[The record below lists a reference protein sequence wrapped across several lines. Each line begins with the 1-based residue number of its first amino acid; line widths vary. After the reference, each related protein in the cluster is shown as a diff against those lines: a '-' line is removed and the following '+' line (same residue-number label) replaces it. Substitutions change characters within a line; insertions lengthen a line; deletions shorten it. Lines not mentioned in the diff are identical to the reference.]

1 MATKYSDYIKMQDF
15 LPVYDMTDETPD
27 MWRTFIPTKQFCDLL
42 QRSITAITSTEI
54 SKRRSMWVRGTFGTG
69 KSHASSVVRHLLCD
83 DATDIDSYI
92 QNIPND
98 ATRAQLTAIRKQ
110 KRYFPVV
117 LKGVEGAYNIPRFS
131 LSIQRETKKALVA
144 AGYPDLIVRSDFD
157 EAIKWVEGHQSRI
170 PELLESN
177 DELASEAPNYDKLIA
192 KLKGNDI
199 DVFMHLEEA
208 LAADKTYL
216 TSDSISD
223 WLVEVEKAIEEAGI
237 ANGLIIF
244 WDEFTSV
251 MDTLKSDRIN
261 VLQNIAEKSQNNNVF
276 LYLISHRTE
285 SSSLDAKGKDITKM
299 SDRYDSVDYQMD
311 EISTYLI
318 LRHTFNIPDAQKLAI
333 ASWGVKE
340 KIDQNLYDY
349 LCESNNTE
357 EKDHIQNLFPLHPY
371 TAFLCSKMANI
382 MGSANRSV
390 LKFMNDEQN
399 GFKQFINEPTN
410 YDLKMMLTADWLW
423 DFFYSEFE
431 NEPLCSAF
439 TSLYSSR
446 GKDVHNMGDD
456 YMRVFKVILLLN
468 ALSVKFKSSPE
479 KYAPNDKNL
488 KYIFSG
494 DRCASKMDAILNWL
508 DESKIIARDIFGEFK
523 ISVSSYNPAEITKEK
538 NAVRTQFKT
547 AVDYLKYNDKSKQ
560 EIERIFLVGDRLMR
574 KCEPQLYA
582 CEEAEAVLRSKLNK
596 YTREKPNYLHIVLFF
611 SITDESR
618 DIMENRVKGFSE
630 EFEDTMFIIPNE
642 VFTPTAQNQFV
653 DAVAQANVSRS
664 HFNTDD
670 ASQFE
675 NAAKE
680 YVVKWKNRMNGGTY
694 AMYFNGKRSSDGI
707 FSNIY
712 NVINKKFSAQI
723 FPAGMESVKA
733 LRNEAMTYFANKNFK
748 ALSLQM
754 LQKRTR
760 DELLNFGGSVRPTK
774 LIFMEGENNLIND
787 TCELTDAASN
797 GNSWLNTICKEVDLL
812 VEAAKKKYADR
823 FSLSDILVPLMRPP
837 YGMFANPANYAI
849 LGYALRKHK
858 DDLFNPSTSQP
869 VGDEKLNDMIE
880 ILLKMWDN
888 GSSETSNKLLLRFG
902 SVEERNLTSILGEV
916 FNLSVVKGVSM
927 SDLKSL
933 TYAKWCI
940 TEFCKQIAKYPLWS
954 LLYCEEIKTKPNCK
968 KAISDLINLF
978 NQDSYQLA
986 KIKELLHE
994 IKNDQID
1001 LYKLLAKA
1009 ANYREGF
1016 VNFINTVK
1024 DIKPEW
1030 WDELEEELSHL
1041 QSEIAFRREEDV
1053 KSCVLNFYISKIE
1066 EQQGGGNSGGN
1077 SGGGQQGGSQGGQ
1090 QGGGQQGGPAGGQGE
1105 GTIPP
1110 ASEDDIKK
1118 AKNLVKGQTMP
1129 SMMWQKVVLDMIE
1142 SHPEISSF
1150 IIDYLGS

>member
-42 QRSITAITSTEI
+42 QRSITAITSSDI

-83 DATDIDSYI
+83 PSEQIDGYI
-92 QNIPND
+92 QSIPNE

-157 EAIKWVEGHQSRI
+157 EAIRWVESHENRI
-170 PELLESN
+170 PELLENN
-177 DELASEAPNYDKLIA
+177 DELASEASNYTKLLT
-192 KLKGNDI
+192 KLRNNDI

-216 TSDSISD
+216 TSDSISE
-223 WLVEVEKAIEEAGI
+223 WLVEVEKEIEKAGI
-237 ANGLIIF
+237 ADGLIIF

-318 LRHTFNIPDAQKLAI
+318 LRHTFSIPDMMKMNI
-333 ASWGVKE
+333 STWGIKD
-340 KIDQNLYDY
+340 KIDKSVYNY
-349 LCESNNTE
+349 LCESNNQD
-357 EKDHIQNLFPLHPY
+357 EKEHIQNLFPLHPY

-390 LKFMNDEQN
+390 LKFMNDEHH
-399 GFKQFINEPTN
+399 GFKQFINDPTN
-410 YDLKMMLTADWLW
+410 YDQRMMLTADWLW
-423 DFFYSEFE
+423 DFFYSEFI
-431 NEPLCSAF
+431 NEPLCAAF
-439 TSLYSSR
+439 TNVYSSH
-446 GKDVHNMGDD
+446 GSKVDAIGDD
-456 YMRVFKVILLLN
+456 YKRVFKVILLLN

-494 DRCASKMDAILNWL
+494 DRCEEKMDVILNWL
-508 DESKIIARDIFGEFK
+508 DETKIIARDIFGEFK

-538 NAVRTQFKT
+538 NAVASTYKT
-547 AVDYLKYNDKSKQ
+547 AVEYLRYNDKSRQ
-560 EIERIFLVGDRLMR
+560 EIERIFLVGERLMR
-574 KCEPQLYA
+574 KCEPQFYA

-596 YTREKPNYLHIVLFF
+596 YTREKPNYLHVALFF
-611 SITDESR
+611 SITDEAR
-618 DIMENRVKGFSE
+618 DIMENRVKAFSE
-630 EFEDTMFIIPNE
+630 EFENTMFIIPSE
-642 VFTPTAQNQFV
+642 VFTPTAQTHFI
-653 DAVAQANVSRS
+653 DAVAQSNVSRS

-680 YVVKWKNRMNGGTY
+680 YVAKWKNRMSGGTY
-694 AMYFNGKRSSDGI
+694 TMYFNGKRSSEGI

-712 NVINKKFSAQI
+712 SVINKKFSVQV
-723 FPAGMESVKA
+723 FPNGMESVKA
-733 LRNEAMTYFANKNFK
+733 LQNEAMTYFANKNFK
-748 ALSLQM
+748 TLSLQM

-760 DELLNFGGSVRPTK
+760 DELLSFGGSVRPTK
-774 LIFMEGENNLIND
+774 QIFLDGENNLVTD
-787 TCELTDAASN
+787 TCELTEAAIA
-797 GNSWLNTICKEVDLL
+797 GNSWLNTVCQAMDMLI
-812 VEAAKKKYADR
+812 EAAKKKYADR
-823 FSLSDILVPLMRPP
+823 FSLSDILAPLMRPP
-837 YGMFANPANYAI
+837 FGLFANPANYAI
-849 LGYALRKHK
+849 LGFALRKHK

-880 ILLKMWDN
+880 ILLKMWD
-888 GSSETSNKLLLRFG
+888 GGVSEPSNKLLLRFG

-916 FNLSVVKGVSM
+916 FNLSIVRGVSM

-940 TEFCKQIAKYPLWS
+940 TEFCKQVARYPLWS
-954 LLYCEEIKTKPNCK
+954 LLYCDKIKEKENCK
-968 KAISDLINLF
+968 KAISDLISLF
-978 NQDSYQLA
+978 NQDSYSLP
-986 KIKELLHE
+986 KIKELLKE

-1001 LYKLLAKA
+1001 LYVLLTNNQ
-1009 ANYREGF
+1009 NYKNGF
-1016 VNFINTVK
+1016 NNFIHSIEEVELK
-1024 DIKPEW
+1024 DEW
-1030 WDELEEELSHL
+1030 LEELEEDLSHM

-1053 KSCVLNFYISKIE
+1053 KSRVMSFYINKIKT
-1066 EQQGGGNSGGN
+1066 
-1077 SGGGQQGGSQGGQ
+1077 
-1090 QGGGQQGGPAGGQGE
+1090 PAQPVY
-1105 GTIPP
+1105 PP
-1110 ASEDDIKK
+1110 VDPFDPNQPVVPVTPVYVPAPAQDQIRK
-1118 AKNLVKGQTMP
+1118 AKNLVKEQTMP

-1142 SHPEISSF
+1142 SHPEVSQF
-1150 IIDYLGS
+1150 VIDYLGS

>member
-42 QRSITAITSTEI
+42 QRSITAITSSDI

-83 DATDIDSYI
+83 PSEEIDGYI
-92 QNIPND
+92 QSIPNE

-157 EAIKWVEGHQSRI
+157 EAIRWVESHENRI
-170 PELLESN
+170 PELLENN
-177 DELASEAPNYDKLIA
+177 DELASEASNYTKLLT
-192 KLKGNDI
+192 KLRNNDI

-216 TSDSISD
+216 TSDSISE
-223 WLVEVEKAIEEAGI
+223 WLVEVEKEIEKAGI
-237 ANGLIIF
+237 ADGLIIF

-318 LRHTFNIPDAQKLAI
+318 LRHTFSIPDMMKMNI
-333 ASWGVKE
+333 STWGIKD
-340 KIDQNLYDY
+340 KIDKSVYNY
-349 LCESNNTE
+349 LCESNNQD
-357 EKDHIQNLFPLHPY
+357 EKEHIQNLFPLHPY

-390 LKFMNDEQN
+390 LKFMNDEHH

-410 YDLKMMLTADWLW
+410 YDQRMMLTADWLW
-423 DFFYSEFE
+423 DFFYSEFI
-431 NEPLCSAF
+431 NEPLCAAF
-439 TSLYSSR
+439 TNVYSSH
-446 GKDVHNMGDD
+446 GSKVDAMGDD
-456 YMRVFKVILLLN
+456 YKRVFKVILLLN

-494 DRCASKMDAILNWL
+494 DRCEEKMDVILNWL
-508 DESKIIARDIFGEFK
+508 DETKIIARDIFGEFK

-538 NAVRTQFKT
+538 NAVASTYKT
-547 AVDYLKYNDKSKQ
+547 AVEYLRYNDKSRQ
-560 EIERIFLVGDRLMR
+560 EIERIFMVGERLMR
-574 KCEPQLYA
+574 KCEPQFYA

-596 YTREKPNYLHIVLFF
+596 YTREKPNYLHVALFF
-611 SITDESR
+611 SITDEAR
-618 DIMENRVKGFSE
+618 DIMENRVKAFSE
-630 EFEDTMFIIPNE
+630 EFENTMFIIPSE
-642 VFTPTAQNQFV
+642 VFTPTAQTHFI
-653 DAVAQANVSRS
+653 DAVAQSNVSRS

-680 YVVKWKNRMNGGTY
+680 YVAKWKNRMSGGTY
-694 AMYFNGKRSSDGI
+694 TMYFNGKRSSEGI

-712 NVINKKFSAQI
+712 SVINKKFSVQV
-723 FPAGMESVKA
+723 FPNGMESVKA
-733 LRNEAMTYFANKNFK
+733 LQNEAMTYFANKNFK
-748 ALSLQM
+748 TLSLQM

-760 DELLNFGGSVRPTK
+760 DELLSFGGSVRPTK
-774 LIFMEGENNLIND
+774 QIFLDGENNLVTD
-787 TCELTDAASN
+787 TCELTEAAIA
-797 GNSWLNTICKEVDLL
+797 GNSWLNTVCQAMDMLI
-812 VEAAKKKYADR
+812 EAAKKKYADR
-823 FSLSDILVPLMRPP
+823 FSLSDILAPLMRPP
-837 YGMFANPANYAI
+837 FGLFANPANYAI
-849 LGYALRKHK
+849 LGFALRKHK

-880 ILLKMWDN
+880 ILLKMWD
-888 GSSETSNKLLLRFG
+888 GGVSEPSNKLLLRFG

-916 FNLSVVKGVSM
+916 FNLSIVRGVSM

-940 TEFCKQIAKYPLWS
+940 TEFCKQVARYPLWS
-954 LLYCEEIKTKPNCK
+954 LLYCDKIKEKENCK
-968 KAISDLINLF
+968 KAISDLISLF
-978 NQDSYQLA
+978 NQDSYTLP
-986 KIKELLHE
+986 KIKELLKE

-1001 LYKLLAKA
+1001 LYVLLTNNQ
-1009 ANYREGF
+1009 NYKNGF
-1016 VNFINTVK
+1016 NNFIHSIEEVELK
-1024 DIKPEW
+1024 DEW
-1030 WDELEEELSHL
+1030 LEELEEDLSHM

-1053 KSCVLNFYISKIE
+1053 KSRVMSFYINKIKT
-1066 EQQGGGNSGGN
+1066 
-1077 SGGGQQGGSQGGQ
+1077 
-1090 QGGGQQGGPAGGQGE
+1090 PAQPVY
-1105 GTIPP
+1105 PP
-1110 ASEDDIKK
+1110 VDPFDPNQPVVPVTPVYVPAPAQDQIRK
-1118 AKNLVKGQTMP
+1118 AKNLVKEQTMP
-1129 SMMWQKVVLDMIE
+1129 SMMWQKVVLDMID
-1142 SHPEISSF
+1142 SHPEVSQF
-1150 IIDYLGS
+1150 VIDYLGS

>member
-42 QRSITAITSTEI
+42 QRSITAITSSDI

-83 DATDIDSYI
+83 PSEEIDGYI
-92 QNIPND
+92 QSIPNE

-157 EAIKWVEGHQSRI
+157 EAIRWVESHENRI
-170 PELLESN
+170 PELLENN
-177 DELASEAPNYDKLIA
+177 DELASEASNYTKLLT
-192 KLKGNDI
+192 KLRNNDI

-216 TSDSISD
+216 TSDSISE
-223 WLVEVEKAIEEAGI
+223 WLVEVEKEIEKAGI
-237 ANGLIIF
+237 ADGLIIF

-318 LRHTFNIPDAQKLAI
+318 LRHTFSIPDMMKMNI
-333 ASWGVKE
+333 STWGIKD
-340 KIDQNLYDY
+340 KIDKSVYNY
-349 LCESNNTE
+349 LCESNNQD
-357 EKDHIQNLFPLHPY
+357 EKEHIQNLFPLHPY

-390 LKFMNDEQN
+390 LKFMNDEHH

-410 YDLKMMLTADWLW
+410 YDQRMMLTADWLW
-423 DFFYSEFE
+423 DFFYSEFI
-431 NEPLCSAF
+431 NEPLCAAF
-439 TSLYSSR
+439 TNVYSSH
-446 GKDVHNMGDD
+446 GSKVDAMGDD
-456 YMRVFKVILLLN
+456 YKRVFKVILLLN

-494 DRCASKMDAILNWL
+494 DRCEEKMDVILNWL
-508 DESKIIARDIFGEFK
+508 DETKIIARDIFGEFK

-538 NAVRTQFKT
+538 NAVASTYKI
-547 AVDYLKYNDKSKQ
+547 AVEYLRYNDKSRQ
-560 EIERIFLVGDRLMR
+560 EIERIFMVGERLMR
-574 KCEPQLYA
+574 KCEPQFYA

-596 YTREKPNYLHIVLFF
+596 YTREKPNYLHVALFF
-611 SITDESR
+611 SITDEAR
-618 DIMENRVKGFSE
+618 DIMENRVKVFSE
-630 EFEDTMFIIPNE
+630 EFENTMFIIPSE
-642 VFTPTAQNQFV
+642 VFTPTAQTHFI
-653 DAVAQANVSRS
+653 DAVAQSNVSRS

-680 YVVKWKNRMNGGTY
+680 YVAKWKNRMSGGTY
-694 AMYFNGKRSSDGI
+694 TMYFNGKRSSEGI

-712 NVINKKFSAQI
+712 SVINKKFSVQV
-723 FPAGMESVKA
+723 FPNGMESVKA
-733 LRNEAMTYFANKNFK
+733 LQNEAMTYFANKNFK
-748 ALSLQM
+748 TLSLQM

-760 DELLNFGGSVRPTK
+760 DELLSFGGSVRPTK
-774 LIFMEGENNLIND
+774 QIFLDGENNLVTD
-787 TCELTDAASN
+787 TCELTEAAIA
-797 GNSWLNTICKEVDLL
+797 GNSWLNTVCQAMDMLI
-812 VEAAKKKYADR
+812 EAAKKKYADR
-823 FSLSDILVPLMRPP
+823 FSLSDILAPLMRPP
-837 YGMFANPANYAI
+837 FGLFANPANYAI
-849 LGYALRKHK
+849 LGFALRKHK

-880 ILLKMWDN
+880 ILLKMWD
-888 GSSETSNKLLLRFG
+888 GGVSEPSNKLLLRFG

-916 FNLSVVKGVSM
+916 FNLSIVRGVSM

-940 TEFCKQIAKYPLWS
+940 TEFCKQVARYPLWS
-954 LLYCEEIKTKPNCK
+954 LLYCDKIKEKENCK
-968 KAISDLINLF
+968 KAISDLISLF
-978 NQDSYQLA
+978 NQDSYSLP
-986 KIKELLHE
+986 KIKELLKE

-1001 LYKLLAKA
+1001 LYVLLTNNQ
-1009 ANYREGF
+1009 NYKNGF
-1016 VNFINTVK
+1016 NNFIHSIEEVELK
-1024 DIKPEW
+1024 DEW
-1030 WDELEEELSHL
+1030 LEELEEDLSHM

-1053 KSCVLNFYISKIE
+1053 KSRVMSFYINKIKT
-1066 EQQGGGNSGGN
+1066 
-1077 SGGGQQGGSQGGQ
+1077 
-1090 QGGGQQGGPAGGQGE
+1090 PAQPVY
-1105 GTIPP
+1105 PP
-1110 ASEDDIKK
+1110 VDPFDPNQPVVPVTPVYVPAPAQDQIRK
-1118 AKNLVKGQTMP
+1118 AKNLVKEQTMP

-1142 SHPEISSF
+1142 SHPEVSQF
-1150 IIDYLGS
+1150 VIDYLGS

>member
-15 LPVYDMTDETPD
+15 LPVYDMTDEAPD

-42 QRSITAITSTEI
+42 QRSITAITSSEI

-83 DATDIDSYI
+83 DAKDIDSYI

-144 AGYPDLIVRSDFD
+144 AGHPDVVVRSDFD
-157 EAIKWVEGHQSRI
+157 KAIRWVEGHQSRI
-170 PELLESN
+170 PELLELS
-177 DELASEAPNYDKLIA
+177 DELLSEAPTYDKLVA
-192 KLKGNDI
+192 KLKSNDI
-199 DVFMHLEEA
+199 DVFMHLEEV
-208 LAADKTYL
+208 LAADDTYL
-216 TSDSISD
+216 SSDSISD
-223 WLVEVEKAIEEAGI
+223 WLVEVEKTIENAGI

-318 LRHTFNIPDAQKLAI
+318 LRHTFNIPISLDFNI
-333 ASWGVKE
+333 RSY
-340 KIDQNLYDY
+340 ITTQNVDHTLYDY
-349 LCESNNTE
+349 LCESNSAE
-357 EKDHIQNLFPLHPY
+357 EKEHIENLFPLHPY
-371 TAFLCSKMANI
+371 TAFLCSKMSNI

-399 GFKQFINEPTN
+399 GFKHFINDPTN

-423 DFFYSEFE
+423 DFFYSEFI
-431 NEPLCSAF
+431 NEPLCTAF
-439 TSLYSSR
+439 TNVYTSHN
-446 GKDVHNMGDD
+446 GKVDKMGDD

-479 KYAPNDKNL
+479 KYAPNEKNL
-488 KYIFSG
+488 SYIFSG
-494 DRCASKMDAILNWL
+494 DRAGSKMPMILNWL
-508 DESKIIARDIFGEFK
+508 DETQIITRDIFGEFK

-538 NAVRTQFKT
+538 NSVRTQFKT

-560 EIERIFLVGDRLMR
+560 EIEKIFFVGERLMR

-596 YTREKPNYLHIVLFF
+596 YTREKPNFLHIVLFF
-611 SITDESR
+611 SITDEAR

-630 EFEDTMFIIPNE
+630 EFENTMFIIPNE
-642 VFTPTAQNQFV
+642 VLSPTSQNQFI

-723 FPAGMESVKA
+723 FPLGFESVKE
-733 LRNEAMTYFANKNFK
+733 LQNVSTTFYENKN
-748 ALSLQM
+748 ADGLSVNVI
-754 LQKRTR
+754 QKRTR
-760 DELLNFGGSVRPTK
+760 DELFALFTSSSAPAK
-774 LIFMEGENNLIND
+774 KIFYEGENCLITD
-787 TCELTDAASN
+787 TCELTEYAKS
-797 GNSWLNTICKEVDLL
+797 GNSWLNSICKEVDLL
-812 VEAAKKKYADR
+812 IEAAKKKYADR
-823 FSLSDILVPLMRPP
+823 FSLSDILAPLMRPP
-837 YGMFANPANYAI
+837 YGLFKNKASYVV
-849 LGYALRKHK
+849 LSFALRKHK
-858 DDLFNPSTSQP
+858 EDLFNPSTSQP
-869 VGDEKLNDMIE
+869 IGNEKLGKEMMKILIE
-880 ILLKMWDN
+880 MWDTGISDTN
-888 GSSETSNKLLLRFG
+888 NKLLLRFG

-954 LLYCEEIKTKPNCK
+954 LLYCEEIKSKQNCK

-978 NQDSYQLA
+978 NQDSYQLP

-1001 LYKLLAKA
+1001 LYKLLTKA
-1009 ANYREGF
+1009 NNYREGF
-1016 VNFINTVK
+1016 VNFIN
-1024 DIKPEW
+1024 DIKEVELQSEW
-1030 WDELEEELSHL
+1030 WGELEEELSHL

-1053 KSCVLNFYISKIE
+1053 KSCVMSFYINKIKKPTPPPP
-1066 EQQGGGNSGGN
+1066 NP
-1077 SGGGQQGGSQGGQ
+1077 
-1090 QGGGQQGGPAGGQGE
+1090 GPILDPVPPTPE
-1105 GTIPP
+1105 PP
-1110 ASEDDIKK
+1110 ADDIKE
-1118 AKNLVKGQTMP
+1118 AKSLVKESNMP
-1129 SMMWQKVVLDMIE
+1129 TSMWKMFVLEIIE
-1142 SHPEISSF
+1142 EHPEISTF
-1150 IIDYLGS
+1150 IKDYLGS

>member
-42 QRSITAITSTEI
+42 QRSITAITSSDI

-83 DATDIDSYI
+83 PSEEIDGYI
-92 QNIPND
+92 QSIPNE

-157 EAIKWVEGHQSRI
+157 EAIRWVESHENRI
-170 PELLESN
+170 PELLENN
-177 DELASEAPNYDKLIA
+177 DELASEASNYTKLLT
-192 KLKGNDI
+192 KLRNNDI

-216 TSDSISD
+216 TSDSISE
-223 WLVEVEKAIEEAGI
+223 WLVEVEKEIEKAGI
-237 ANGLIIF
+237 ADGLIIF

-318 LRHTFNIPDAQKLAI
+318 LRHTFSIPDMMKMNI
-333 ASWGVKE
+333 STWGIKD
-340 KIDQNLYDY
+340 KIDKSVYNY
-349 LCESNNTE
+349 LCESNNQD
-357 EKDHIQNLFPLHPY
+357 EKEHIQNLFPLHPY

-390 LKFMNDEQN
+390 LKFMNDEHH

-410 YDLKMMLTADWLW
+410 YDQRMMLTADWLW
-423 DFFYSEFE
+423 DFFYSEFI
-431 NEPLCSAF
+431 NEPLCAAF
-439 TSLYSSR
+439 TNVYSSH
-446 GKDVHNMGDD
+446 GSKVDAMGDD
-456 YMRVFKVILLLN
+456 YKRVFKVILLLN

-494 DRCASKMDAILNWL
+494 DRCEEKMDVILNWL
-508 DESKIIARDIFGEFK
+508 DETKIIARDIFGEFK

-538 NAVRTQFKT
+538 NAVASTYKT
-547 AVDYLKYNDKSKQ
+547 AVEYLRYNDKSRQ
-560 EIERIFLVGDRLMR
+560 EIERIFLVGERLMR
-574 KCEPQLYA
+574 KCEPQFYA

-596 YTREKPNYLHIVLFF
+596 YTREKPNYLHVALFF
-611 SITDESR
+611 SITDEAR
-618 DIMENRVKGFSE
+618 DIMENRVKAFSE
-630 EFEDTMFIIPNE
+630 EFENTMFIIPSE
-642 VFTPTAQNQFV
+642 VFTPTAQTHFI
-653 DAVAQANVSRS
+653 DAVAQSNVSRS

-680 YVVKWKNRMNGGTY
+680 YVAKWKNRMSGGTY
-694 AMYFNGKRSSDGI
+694 TMYFNGKRSSEGI

-712 NVINKKFSAQI
+712 SVINKKFSVQV
-723 FPAGMESVKA
+723 FPHGMESVKA
-733 LRNEAMTYFANKNFK
+733 LQNEAMTYFANKNFK
-748 ALSLQM
+748 TLSLQM

-760 DELLNFGGSVRPTK
+760 DELLSFGGSVRPTK
-774 LIFMEGENNLIND
+774 QIFLDGENNLVTD
-787 TCELTDAASN
+787 TCELTEAAIA
-797 GNSWLNTICKEVDLL
+797 GNSWLNTVCQAMDMLI
-812 VEAAKKKYADR
+812 EAAKKKYADR
-823 FSLSDILVPLMRPP
+823 FSLSDILAPLMRPP
-837 YGMFANPANYAI
+837 FGLFANPANYAI
-849 LGYALRKHK
+849 LGFALRKHK

-880 ILLKMWDN
+880 ILLKMWD
-888 GSSETSNKLLLRFG
+888 GGLSEPSNKLLLRFG

-916 FNLSVVKGVSM
+916 FNLSIVRGVSM

-940 TEFCKQIAKYPLWS
+940 TEFCKQVARYPLWS
-954 LLYCEEIKTKPNCK
+954 LLYCDKIKEKENCK
-968 KAISDLINLF
+968 KAISDLISLF
-978 NQDSYQLA
+978 NQDSYSLP
-986 KIKELLHE
+986 KIKELLKE

-1001 LYKLLAKA
+1001 LYVLLTNNQ
-1009 ANYREGF
+1009 NYKNGF
-1016 VNFINTVK
+1016 NNFIHSIEEVELK
-1024 DIKPEW
+1024 DEW
-1030 WDELEEELSHL
+1030 LEELEEDLSHM

-1053 KSCVLNFYISKIE
+1053 KSRVMSFYINKIKT
-1066 EQQGGGNSGGN
+1066 
-1077 SGGGQQGGSQGGQ
+1077 
-1090 QGGGQQGGPAGGQGE
+1090 PAQPVY
-1105 GTIPP
+1105 PP
-1110 ASEDDIKK
+1110 VDPFDPNQPVVPVTPVYVPAPAQDQIRK
-1118 AKNLVKGQTMP
+1118 AKNLVKEQTMP

-1142 SHPEISSF
+1142 SHPEVSQF
-1150 IIDYLGS
+1150 VIDYLGS

>member
-1 MATKYSDYIKMQDF
+1 MTTKYSDYIKMQDF
-15 LPVYDMTDETPD
+15 LPVYDMTDEKHD

-42 QRSITAITSTEI
+42 QRSIVAITSSEV

-83 DATDIDSYI
+83 DVAEIESYL

-98 ATRAQLTAIRKQ
+98 AIRAQLTAIRKQ

-144 AGYPDLIVRSDFD
+144 AGYPELVVNSDFD
-157 EAIKWVEGHQSRI
+157 EAIKWVESHKSRI
-170 PELLESN
+170 PELLENN
-177 DELASEAPNYDKLIA
+177 DELASEAPNYDKLLA
-192 KLKGNDI
+192 KLRSNDI
-199 DVFMHLEEA
+199 DVFTHLEEA

-223 WLVEVEKAIEEAGI
+223 WLVEVGKAIEEAGI

-285 SSSLDAKGKDITKM
+285 SASLDAKGKDITKM

-318 LRHTFNIPDAQKLAI
+318 LRHTFSIADAQKLGI
-333 ASWGVKE
+333 SSWGIKE
-340 KIDQNLYDY
+340 RVDRNLYDY
-349 LCESNNTE
+349 LCESNAAE
-357 EKDHIQNLFPLHPY
+357 EKDHIKNLFPLHPY
-371 TAFLCSKMANI
+371 TAFLCSKMSNI

-399 GFKQFINEPTN
+399 GFKQFINEPTS
-410 YDLKMMLTADWLW
+410 YDQKMMLTADWLW
-423 DFFYSEFE
+423 DFFFSEFD
-431 NEPLCSAF
+431 NEPLCAAF
-439 TSLYSSR
+439 TNVYRSNL
-446 GKDVHNMGDD
+446 GKVDNMGDD
-456 YMRVFKVILLLN
+456 YTRVFKAILLLN
-468 ALSVKFKSSPE
+468 ALSVKFKSAPE

-494 DRCASKMDAILNWL
+494 DRCEGSMDKILGWL
-508 DESKIIARDIFGEFK
+508 DETKIISRDIFGEFK

-538 NAVRTQFKT
+538 TAVSTQFKT

-560 EIERIFLVGDRLMR
+560 EIEKIFLVGERLMR
-574 KCEPQLYA
+574 KCEPQFYA
-582 CEEAEAVLRSKLNK
+582 CEEQEAVLRSKLNK
-596 YTREKPNYLHIVLFF
+596 YTREKLNYLHVALFF

-618 DIMENRVKGFSE
+618 DMIENRIKSFSE
-630 EFEDTMFIIPNE
+630 EFANTMFIIPNE
-642 VFTPTAQNQFV
+642 VFTLTAQNQFI
-653 DAVAQANVSRS
+653 DAVAQSNVSRS

-675 NAAKE
+675 KAAKE
-680 YVVKWKNRMNGGTY
+680 YIEKWKNRMNGGTY
-694 AMYFNGKRSSDGI
+694 TMFFNGKRSSEGI

-712 NVINKKFSAQI
+712 NIINKKFSVQV
-723 FPAGMESVKA
+723 FPHGMESVKA
-733 LRNEAMTYFANKNFK
+733 LQNESMTYFANKNFK

-760 DELLNFGGSVRPTK
+760 DELLSFGGSVRPTK
-774 LIFMEGENNLIND
+774 HIFVEGENNLIND
-787 TCELTDAASN
+787 ICELTSAASN
-797 GNSWLNTICKEVDLL
+797 GTSWLNTICKEVDLL
-812 VEAAKKKYADR
+812 IEAAKKKYADR
-823 FSLSDILVPLMRPP
+823 FSLSDILVPLMKAP

-880 ILLKMWDN
+880 VLLKMWDN

-902 SVEERNLTSILGEV
+902 SVEERNLTNILGEV
-916 FNLSVVKGVSM
+916 FNLSIVKGVSM

-954 LLYCEEIKTKPNCK
+954 LLHCEEIKTKPNCK

-1001 LYKLLAKA
+1001 LYKLLAKGS
-1009 ANYREGF
+1009 NYQEGF
-1016 VNFINTVK
+1016 VNFINNIKEVELK
-1024 DIKPEW
+1024 DEW
-1030 WDELEEELSHL
+1030 WEELEDELSHL

-1053 KSCVLNFYISKIE
+1053 RSCVMSFYINK
-1066 EQQGGGNSGGN
+1066 
-1077 SGGGQQGGSQGGQ
+1077 
-1090 QGGGQQGGPAGGQGE
+1090 
-1105 GTIPP
+1105 
-1110 ASEDDIKK
+1110 IKK
-1118 AKNLVKGQTMP
+1118 PSENTQKTTQTTSDSTGSSTIAPVVTVPQPVPDNDEIKEAKNLVKESNMP
-1129 SMMWQKVVLDMIE
+1129 SHMWKIFVLEIIE
-1142 SHPEISSF
+1142 EHPEVSRYVA
-1150 IIDYLGS
+1150 DYLGS

>member
-1 MATKYSDYIKMQDF
+1 MAKKYSDYIKMQDF
-15 LPVYDMTDETPD
+15 LPVYDMTDETPN
-27 MWRTFIPTKQFCDLL
+27 MWQTFIPTKQFCDLL
-42 QRSITAITSTEI
+42 QRSITAITSSEM

-83 DATDIDSYI
+83 PAKDIDGYI
-92 QNIPND
+92 QNIPNEV
-98 ATRAQLTAIRKQ
+98 TRAQLAAIRKQ

-117 LKGVEGAYNIPRFS
+117 LKGVEGAYNIPRFA

-144 AGYPDLIVRSDFD
+144 AGYSDLVVGSDFD
-157 EAIKWVEGHQSRI
+157 EAIKWVEGHKSRI
-170 PELLESN
+170 PELLEKN
-177 DELASEAPNYDKLIA
+177 DELASEVPNYDKLIT
-192 KLKGNDI
+192 KLKNNDI

-261 VLQNIAEKSQNNNVF
+261 VLQNIAEKAQKNNVF
-276 LYLISHRTE
+276 LFLISHRNE
-285 SSSLDAKGKDITKM
+285 KVLDEKGKDITKM
-299 SDRYDSVDYQMD
+299 GDRYDLVDYMMD

-318 LRHTFNIPDAQKLAI
+318 LRHTF
-333 ASWGVKE
+333 
-340 KIDQNLYDY
+340 KISNEFEYNSRSYFATRNVDKSLLDY
-349 LCESNNTE
+349 LCESSSTE
-357 EKDHIQNLFPLHPY
+357 EREHIQHLFPLHPY
-371 TAFLCSKMANI
+371 TAFLCSKMSNI

-390 LKFMNDEQN
+390 LKFMNDEKN
-399 GFKQFINEPTN
+399 GFKKFINNPNNFE
-410 YDLKMMLTADWLW
+410 LEIMLTADWLW
-423 DFFYSEFE
+423 DFFYSEFA

-439 TSLYSSR
+439 TNVFVSHSA
-446 GKDVHNMGDD
+446 KVDKMGDD
-456 YMRVFKVILLLN
+456 YTRVFKVILLLN

-494 DRCASKMDAILNWL
+494 DRCESKIDTILNWL

-538 NAVRTQFKT
+538 DGVRRQFPT
-547 AVDYLKYNDKSKQ
+547 AVEYLKYSEKSKM
-560 EIERIFLVGDRLMR
+560 EIERIFLVGERLMR
-574 KCEPQLYA
+574 KCEPQFYA

-596 YTREKPNYLHIVLFF
+596 YTREKPNFLHVVLLF

-618 DIMENRVKGFSE
+618 DMMENRAREFSE
-630 EFEDTMFIIPNE
+630 EFENTMFILSDE
-642 VFTPTAQNQFV
+642 VFTPTAQDQFV

-694 AMYFNGKRSSDGI
+694 SMYFNGKRTSDGI

-712 NVINKKFSAQI
+712 NVINKRFSAQV
-723 FPAGMESVKA
+723 FPAGMESVKV
-733 LRNEAMTYFANKNFK
+733 LQMEPMTYFANKNFK

-760 DELLNFGGSVRPTK
+760 DELLSFSSSVRPTK
-774 LIFMEGENNLIND
+774 HIFLDGVNNLLND
-787 TCELTDAASN
+787 TCELTDAAAN
-797 GNSWLNTICKEVDLL
+797 GDSWLNTICKEVDLL
-812 VEAAKKKYADR
+812 IEAAKKKYADR

-837 YGMFANPANYAI
+837 YGLFANPANYAI

-916 FNLSVVKGVSM
+916 FNLSNVNGVNM

-954 LLYCEEIKTKPNCK
+954 LLYCEEIKSKPNCQ

-1001 LYKLLAKA
+1001 LYKLLTKSN
-1009 ANYREGF
+1009 NYREGF
-1016 VNFINTVK
+1016 VSYIDT
-1024 DIKPEW
+1024 IKEIKSEW

-1066 EQQGGGNSGGN
+1066 EPTKNPN
-1077 SGGGQQGGSQGGQ
+1077 
-1090 QGGGQQGGPAGGQGE
+1090 PLA
-1105 GTIPP
+1105 
-1110 ASEDDIKK
+1110 ANEDELFTPVVIESPKIITSIDKIKK
-1118 AKNLVKGQTMP
+1118 AKDLVKGQTMP

-1142 SHPEISSF
+1142 NHPEISSF
-1150 IIDYLGS
+1150 IIEYLGD

>member
-1 MATKYSDYIKMQDF
+1 MATRYSDYIKMQDF

-27 MWRTFIPTKQFCDLL
+27 MWRTFIATKQFCDLL

-69 KSHASSVVRHLLCD
+69 KSHASSVIRHLLCD
-83 DATDIDSYI
+83 EVSDVDSYI
-92 QNIPND
+92 QNIPNE
-98 ATRAQLTAIRKQ
+98 ALRAQLTAIRKQ

-144 AGYPDLIVRSDFD
+144 AGYPELVVRSDFD
-157 EAIKWVEGHQSRI
+157 KAIRWVESHQSRI
-170 PELLESN
+170 PELLELS
-177 DELASEAPNYDKLIA
+177 DELLSEAPSCEKLLA
-192 KLKGNDI
+192 KLKANDI
-199 DVFMHLEEA
+199 DVFLHLEEV
-208 LAADKTYL
+208 LAADDTYL
-216 TSDSISD
+216 SSDSISD
-223 WLVEVEKAIEEAGI
+223 WLVEVEHAIEEAGI

-261 VLQNIAEKSQNNNVF
+261 VLQNIAEKAQKNNVF
-276 LYLISHRTE
+276 LFLISHRTE
-285 SSSLDAKGKDITKM
+285 KVLDEKGKDITKM
-299 SDRYDSVDYQMD
+299 GDRYDLVDYMMD

-318 LRHTFNIPDAQKLAI
+318 LRHTFNIPDTEKLSI
-333 ASWGVKE
+333 ASWGITE
-340 KIDQNLYDY
+340 KIDKTLYDY
-349 LCESNNTE
+349 LCESNNIE
-357 EKDHIQNLFPLHPY
+357 EKEHIQKLFPLHPY

-410 YDLKMMLTADWLW
+410 YDQKMMLTADWLW
-423 DFFYSEFE
+423 DFFYSEFL
-431 NEPLCSAF
+431 NEPLCTAF
-439 TSLYSSR
+439 TNVYTSHKGR
-446 GKDVHNMGDD
+446 VDQMGDD
-456 YMRVFKVILLLN
+456 YVRVFKVILLLN

-508 DESKIIARDIFGEFK
+508 DENKIIARDIFGDFK

-538 NAVRTQFKT
+538 DHVRTQFKT
-547 AVDYLKYNDKSKQ
+547 AVDYLKYSEKSKQ
-560 EIERIFLVGDRLMR
+560 ELERIFLVGERLMR
-574 KCEPQLYA
+574 KCEPPFYS
-582 CEEAEAVLRSKLNK
+582 CEEQEAVLRSKLNK
-596 YTREKPNYLHIVLFF
+596 YVREKPNFLHIVLFF
-611 SITDESR
+611 SITDEAR
-618 DIMENRVKGFSE
+618 DIMENRIKGFSE
-630 EFEDTMFIIPNE
+630 EFENTMFVIPNE
-642 VFTPTAQNQFV
+642 VFSIASQNQFI

-694 AMYFNGKRSSDGI
+694 TMYFNGKRSSDGI

-712 NVINKKFSAQI
+712 SVINKRFSAQI
-723 FPAGMESVKA
+723 FPSGMESVKA
-733 LRNEAMTYFANKNFK
+733 LQNEAMTYFANKNFK

-774 LIFMEGENNLIND
+774 HIFLEGENNLVTD
-787 TCELTDAASN
+787 TCELTEAAKA
-797 GNSWLNTICKEVDLL
+797 GASWLNTICKEVDLL
-812 VEAAKKKYADR
+812 IEAAKKKYADR

-837 YGMFANPANYAI
+837 YGMFANPANYAV

-916 FNLSVVKGVSM
+916 FNLSAVKGVSM

-933 TYAKWCI
+933 NYAKWCI
-940 TEFCKQIAKYPLWS
+940 TEFCKQVAKYPLWS
-954 LLYCEEIKTKPNCK
+954 LLYCEEIKSKPTFK

-978 NQDSYQLA
+978 NQDSYQLP

-994 IKNDQID
+994 IKNDQVD

-1009 ANYREGF
+1009 SNYHEGF
-1016 VNFINTVK
+1016 VNFIN
-1024 DIKPEW
+1024 DIKEVELRPEW
-1030 WDELEEELSHL
+1030 WSELEEELSHL

-1053 KSCVLNFYISKIE
+1053 KSCVMSFYIHKIKE
-1066 EQQGGGNSGGN
+1066 TQVGNNTGGGE
-1077 SGGGQQGGSQGGQ
+1077 GGGLVDDQRSGTSIGQEGGVNVAPTSD
-1090 QGGGQQGGPAGGQGE
+1090 E
-1105 GTIPP
+1105 
-1110 ASEDDIKK
+1110 DIKK

-1129 SMMWQKVVLDMIE
+1129 SMMWQKVVLDLIE
-1142 SHPEISSF
+1142 THPEVSSF